1 MFKYERKCGRDFK
14 GRRVV
19 STTKTTKK
27 ARGRV
32 VENQENLAVIGQPV
46 MPALPSFDQKV
57 LDQRSFTLEDI
68 LWAVGIWSVL
78 LTMSP
83 VIFVYLLMVA

>member
-1 MFKYERKCGRDFK
+1 VD
-14 GRRVV
+14 
-19 STTKTTKK
+19 
-27 ARGRV
+27 
-32 VENQENLAVIGQPV
+32 NQENLAVIGQPV
-46 MPALPSFDQKV
+46 MPALPRFEQNV

>member
-1 MFKYERKCGRDFK
+1 VFKYERNRGREFK
-14 GRRVV
+14 ERRVV
-19 STTKTTKK
+19 WTTTTTRK

-32 VENQENLAVIGQPV
+32 VDNQENLAVIGQPV
-46 MPALPSFDQKV
+46 MPALPV
-57 LDQRSFTLEDI
+57 IDQRGFTLEDI
-68 LWAVGIWSVL
+68 LWSIGIWSVL